1 MDKINKLNEAARVI
15 RKINA
20 KAKKNLLSGEPVYL
34 QSEAKLSVYRN
45 EVKNATKNLTDDD
58 WLDLSIMDPMAVSIY
73 DAMMLKGYGA

>member
-1 MDKINKLNEAARVI
+1 MDKINKLNEAAQVI

-58 WLDLSIMDPMAVSIY
+58 WLDLSIIDPMAVSIY

>member
-58 WLDLSIMDPMAVSIY
+58 WLDLSIIDPMAVSIY

>member
-58 WLDLSIMDPMAVSIY
+58 WLDLEIMDPMAVTIY

>member
-58 WLDLSIMDPMAVSIY
+58 WLDLSIMDPMAVGIY

>member
-1 MDKINKLNEAARVI
+1 MDKINKLNEVAQVI
-15 RKINA
+15 KKINA

-58 WLDLSIMDPMAVSIY
+58 WLELGIIDPMAVSIY
-73 DAMMLKGYGA
+73 DALMLKGYGA